1 VLFGAQ
7 DRVVGDWMHGF
18 SPLLCIHTYNERAC
32 VDSLSFSVRSPIYLS
47 ILIQLEYS
55 RNDLCPRLKL
65 YLQVR
70 APPGSL
76 CLMPMSSLTLRLLGF
91 IGSTEPQKQWCSFSS
106 H

>member
-7 DRVVGDWMHGF
+7 GRVVGDWIHGF
-18 SPLLCIHTYNERAC
+18 SPLLCIYTYNERAC
-32 VDSLSFSVRSPIYLS
+32 VDSLSFSLRSPIYLS

-55 RNDLCPRLKL
+55 RNDLCPSLKL
-65 YLQVR
+65 DLQVR
-70 APPGSL
+70 TPPASL

-91 IGSTEPQKQWCSFSS
+91 NGSTEPQKQWCSVSS